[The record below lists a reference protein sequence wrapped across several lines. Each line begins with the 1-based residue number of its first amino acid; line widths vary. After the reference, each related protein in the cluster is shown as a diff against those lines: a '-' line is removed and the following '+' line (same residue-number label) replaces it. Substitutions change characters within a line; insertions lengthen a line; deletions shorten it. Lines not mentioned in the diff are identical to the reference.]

1 MDSYLMISGFLG
13 HQNDFCKFEKVSKIL
28 TQNSV
33 KNTGHFSRLSWST
46 EALFERFR
54 NFPHPTNMWWGV
66 ENYETVQKVPQLAT
80 IIEQS

>member
-1 MDSYLMISGFLG
+1 M
-13 HQNDFCKFEKVSKIL
+13 
-28 TQNSV
+28 V
-33 KNTGHFSRLSWST
+33 KNIVFGYFNFARLSWPT